1 MASQLAVTVT
11 GNAELLNAG
20 VAGADT
26 DALVEVGRIKRLPVL
41 LLLQAPIWRLSRIAV
56 PSVAT

>member
-1 MASQLAVTVT
+1 MASQLVVTVT
-11 GNAELLNAG
+11 GNAELVNAG
-20 VAGADT
+20 VARADT